1 MCNTDV
7 YTLLL
12 SQLFAASQP
21 SLHLAFIIYRQAPA
35 GKSELEIAIEY
46 AIQQA
51 EASAALSDIAAG
63 LREQQAAPAEQPE
76 QTAQASAS
84 SSSGAVDDSWSGWT
98 ERRQAWSWGE
108 AEQQQQQQ
116 QQQGCWQ
123 KLEHVEQ
130 PQEEVQREQEDQ
142 QQQPAQ
148 QLQEEDEPKP
158 KKIRG
163 GKFREYW
170 RERHRAIRENW
181 SPHSSNAK
189 L

>member
-1 MCNTDV
+1 
-7 YTLLL
+7 
-12 SQLFAASQP
+12 
-21 SLHLAFIIYRQAPA
+21 LHLAFIIYRQAPA
-35 GKSELEIAIEY
+35 GKSELELAIDY

-63 LREQQAAPAEQPE
+63 LREQQEAPAEQPE
-76 QTAQASAS
+76 QTAQPSAS
-84 SSSGAVDDSWSGWT
+84 SSSRGAADDSWSGWT

-116 QQQGCWQ
+116 QQGCW
-123 KLEHVEQ
+123 Q
-130 PQEEVQREQEDQ
+130 PQEEVQGQQDDQ

-148 QLQEEDEPKP
+148 QLQEEEEEPKP